1 MLIFFNC
8 EDNRLEKK
16 EMVDFLTL
24 NDFRSD
30 VDRRHCSQTQ
40 ITGVVKGIARLN
52 SMGLEQSSGSFW
64 P

>member
-1 MLIFFNC
+1 M
-8 EDNRLEKK
+8 
-16 EMVDFLTL
+16 DFLTL

-30 VDRRHCSQTQ
+30 VGRRHCSQTQ
-40 ITGVVKGIARLN
+40 ITRVVKGIARLN